1 VNTMDDPRET
11 PTCVIP
17 GCPQRAAEWGQ
28 PCPACLDA
36 FGSHLRLSDT
46 APLTRE
52 QIADRDAY
60 VERAYYAQRSTA
72 GVRR

>member
-1 VNTMDDPRET
+1 VSAVSDIREQ
-11 PTCVIP
+11 PACVIP
-17 GCPQRAAEWGQ
+17 GCPQPVGAWGQ

-36 FGSHLRLSDT
+36 FGTHLRLSDS

-60 VERAYYAQRSTA
+60 VERAYYTQRRTV